1 MQTLTNSAFLQVLGY
16 AINENITITID
27 TKPLLPAKFSYDIN
41 YPNQNITTT
50 KSINEENKTINTI
63 ANNTNISDTLQSN
76 NKIKLYSIVGSNK
89 GQKNKNI
96 IIGVKE

>member
-1 MQTLTNSAFLQVLGY
+1 MQTLTKAAFLQVLCY
-16 AINENITITID
+16 AINENITIPID

-50 KSINEENKTINTI
+50 KSINEENKTIHTI
-63 ANNTNISDTLQSN
+63 ANNTNKCDTLQSN
-76 NKIKLYSIVGSNK
+76 KKIKPYAIVVSNK

>member
-1 MQTLTNSAFLQVLGY
+1 MGY

-41 YPNQNITTT
+41 YPNQNIYNI
-50 KSINEENKTINTI
+50 KSINDENITITTI
-63 ANNTNISDTLQSN
+63 ANNTNKCDTLQSN
-76 NKIKLYSIVGSNK
+76 KKIKLYAIVISIK

-96 IIGVKE
+96 IIGVME

>member
-1 MQTLTNSAFLQVLGY
+1 M
-16 AINENITITID
+16 
-27 TKPLLPAKFSYDIN
+27 LLAKFSYEIN
-41 YPNQNITTT
+41 YPNQNITTD

-63 ANNTNISDTLQSN
+63 ANNTNKCDTLQSN
-76 NKIKLYSIVGSNK
+76 NKIKLYAIVVSNK